1 MTSNYQDF
9 TSNISVNKSN
19 DYVSL
24 GNYSASTP
32 TVPQSSLLKLTVAPG
47 NEKYFSA
54 APSFEQRLDNF
65 RIPAPATWKIS
76 LTENEAGYNPN
87 TQGAYALAGPNTS
100 NNGDYSTLGNPS
112 YKMRPY

>member
-24 GNYSASTP
+24 GNYSGSMP

-54 APSFEQRLDNF
+54 APAFEKRLDNF
-65 RIPAPATWKIS
+65 RIPMPASIPIS
-76 LTENEAGYNPN
+76 LVSNEAGYSVQNSYN
-87 TQGAYALAGPNTS
+87 YATAGPVNG
-100 NNGDYSTLGNPS
+100 GDYSTLGNPS